1 MSTGRKRRV
10 IEGNTVRKLQV
21 REERHYRRQE
31 ESHAYRV
38 ERDQKIQYTTVI
50 YMLFLTIAAAM
61 VLWSCVTYLQLQA
74 ETTSRVKNIAALETE
89 LEDLKKEIDIPET
102 ILDWLVEAHPETSA
116 EEWEEKFLAAVDQ
129 MSEWAFHDACTGANP
144 VYPMIGELK
153 QIYLR
158 AFYGNEK
165 FIEKY
170 GDVLSVEVSNPSSTH
185 AAYPLGDTAVLGSEK
200 TGGFN

>member
-89 LEDLKKEIDIPET
+89 LEEVLLQLTELCRQLLSRQFSDLRCLHHASPPFFSRAT
-102 ILDWLVEAHPETSA
+102 NLV
-116 EEWEEKFLAAVDQ
+116 LQ
-129 MSEWAFHDACTGANP
+129 
-144 VYPMIGELK
+144 
-153 QIYLR
+153 
-158 AFYGNEK
+158 
-165 FIEKY
+165 
-170 GDVLSVEVSNPSSTH
+170 
-185 AAYPLGDTAVLGSEK
+185 GSL
-200 TGGFN
+200 